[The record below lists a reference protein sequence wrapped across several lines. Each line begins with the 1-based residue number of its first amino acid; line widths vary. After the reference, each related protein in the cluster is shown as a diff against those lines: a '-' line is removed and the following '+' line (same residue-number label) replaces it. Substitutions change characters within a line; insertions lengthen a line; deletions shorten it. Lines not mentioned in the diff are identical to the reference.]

1 MKRVAVILTGEPR
14 QIEFCWYWWQEL
26 VKYCDHEIEFF
37 SSTWH
42 PMPVISNL
50 KHVITSTPEEVLAHE
65 TKCSKELY
73 RYFHPIGTPK
83 KPQHGFDYYFGR
95 LYHLC
100 KLFGSETVKY
110 IKGLQPYTQYQTTDV
125 VIHARWDC
133 AIRNTNF
140 LNDFIKYTSD
150 NHTYT
155 FAGLEEKDGLV
166 YTNDWIYAG
175 PTEFFVRDYGP
186 IGFDKHIRLYDTFIK
201 ENEVKAKNYL
211 IGHNFYSTFLKQ
223 NGAKISEFHCDTT
236 LVRKN
241 TLEIAFNDDTW
252 SKLLAIFLAD
262 LEKRK
267 G

>member
-1 MKRVAVILTGEPR
+1 MLKVAIILTGDPR
-14 QIEFCWYWWQEL
+14 QIEFCWHWWREL
-26 VKYCDHEIEFF
+26 VKYCDYEIEFF

-42 PMPVISNL
+42 PMPVISNF
-50 KHVITSTPEEVLAHE
+50 KNIITSTPEEVLAHE

-73 RYFHPIGTPK
+73 RYFHPIGTPE

-100 KLFGSETVKY
+100 KIFGDELVFK
-110 IKGLQPYTQYQTTDV
+110 IKGRQHIQFSSTDV

-140 LNDFIKYTSD
+140 LNNFIKYTAD

-166 YTNDWIYAG
+166 YTNDWLYAG
-175 PTEFFVRDYGP
+175 PTKFFVRDYGP
-186 IGFDKHIRLYDTFIK
+186 IGFDKHIRLYDTFVK
-201 ENEVKAKNYL
+201 ENEVKAKKYL

-223 NGAKISEFHCDTT
+223 NGAKISEFQCDTT

-241 TLEIAFNDDTW
+241 TLEMAFNDDTW